1 MHENRH
7 FLLYRKRRNDAEN
20 HVYICALRYSGES
33 TLVAMAEKL
42 RDESLGSV
50 TPTIPTDKMEID
62 LTKKESILMNC
73 SSCITEWIR
82 R

>member
-7 FLLYRKRRNDAEN
+7 FLSYRKRRHDAEN

-50 TPTIPTDKMEID
+50 DAATEKMEID